1 MIPLLPVATLVSIQ
15 WAFIG
20 NNHCFTIGL
29 QNWTWINCKV
39 INILLYYYRSIV
51 PEKNQSKSGLR
62 FSRRDVMKPFS
73 VELKAFD
80 CGLYND
86 NNNNNNYNQI
96 KVEQLSKEEL
106 PTNA

>member
-1 MIPLLPVATLVSIQ
+1 
-15 WAFIG
+15 
-20 NNHCFTIGL
+20 
-29 QNWTWINCKV
+29 
-39 INILLYYYRSIV
+39 
-51 PEKNQSKSGLR
+51 
-62 FSRRDVMKPFS
+62 MKPFS